1 MAAGATYEPI
11 ATTTLSSAQQTI
23 TFSSISGSYTD
34 LVLIAS
40 RRYSNAGT
48 GAENTFI
55 RFNNDSGANYS
66 MIYMVNGPGTGS
78 FENFN
83 SLYTSAGG
91 NEVSER
97 YSIDIWNFFNY
108 SNTTT
113 YKSSLFAHNF
123 GNAMMQKWQG
133 TWLSTS
139 AINRIDI
146 IGSGSAT
153 FAIGSTFTLY
163 GIAAA

>member
-1 MAAGATYEPI
+1 MPAGATYEPI
-11 ATTTLSSAQQTI
+11 ATTTLGSDTQTV

-40 RRYSNAGT
+40 RRYSNVGT

-66 MIYMVNGPGTGS
+66 TTYLLNGPSTGRIS
-78 FENFN
+78 NTN
-83 SLYTSAGG
+83 QLYTSGGG
-91 NEVSER
+91 NETANRFSV
-97 YSIDIWNFFNY
+97 DVWNIMNY

-113 YKSSLFAHNF
+113 YKTSFLRHNF
-123 GNAMMQKWQG
+123 GVNMLQEWVG
-133 TWLSTS
+133 VWLNTA

-146 IGSGSAT
+146 IGTGSAT
-153 FAIGSTFTLY
+153 FATGSTFTLY